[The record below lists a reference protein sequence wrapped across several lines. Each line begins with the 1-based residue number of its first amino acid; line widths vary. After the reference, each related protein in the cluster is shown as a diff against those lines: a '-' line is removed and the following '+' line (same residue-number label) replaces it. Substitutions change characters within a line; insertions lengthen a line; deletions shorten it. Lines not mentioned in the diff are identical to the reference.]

1 MIRMK
6 QFIAFLFIAACTFS
20 NLKAQNVL
28 SPRAN
33 AQHGNV
39 SVDYGQPSK
48 RGRVVFGGLEPYD
61 QVWRT
66 GANEATTITF
76 KKDGTFGG
84 KAVKA
89 GKYTL
94 FTIPREK
101 EWEFILNSKTDQWGA
116 YEYEKIK
123 GSDVLHVVVP
133 SKQKSDVTE
142 VFTITVTAEALTLAW
157 DQTEVSVPIKF

>member
-1 MIRMK
+1 MK
-6 QFIAFLFIAACTFS
+6 RFIAFILLAVFS
-20 NLKAQNVL
+20 IGAYAQNTL
-28 SPRAN
+28 SPRAK

-39 SVDYGQPSK
+39 TVDYGQPSK
-48 RGRVVFGGLEPYD
+48 RGRVVFGGLEPYG

-84 KAVKA
+84 KPVKA
-89 GKYTL
+89 GTYTL

-101 EWEFILNSKTDQWGA
+101 DWEFILNSKLEQWGS

-123 GSDVLHVVVP
+123 SSDVVHVTVP
-133 SKQKSDVTE
+133 SKQKKDVTE
-142 VFTITVTAEALTLAW
+142 VLTFTVTDNTLTLAW

>member
-1 MIRMK
+1 MK
-6 QFIAFLFIAACTFS
+6 QFLAILFLTLFS
-20 NLKAQNVL
+20 VGTLSAQNTL
-28 SPRAN
+28 SPRAT

-39 SVDYGQPSK
+39 TVEYGQPSK
-48 RGRVVFGGLEPYD
+48 RGRVVFGGLEPYG

-89 GKYTL
+89 GTYTL
-94 FTIPREK
+94 YTIPREK
-101 EWEFILNSKTDQWGA
+101 EWEFILNSKLGQWGA

-123 GSDVLHVVVP
+123 GSDVLHVTVP
-133 SKQKSDVTE
+133 SKQTKEVVE
-142 VFTITVTAEALTLAW
+142 VFTITVKADAMLLEW
-157 DQTEVSVPIKF
+157 DQTQVSVPLKF